1 MKRLLAPGLRRS
13 ALCAGAVLA
22 LAACAATTAGPVSSP
37 PPAAA
42 ADACPIPGALA
53 HWHADDCLGEAGTDD
68 IIAAGACLERP
79 TPDFRDDC
87 QGKRYYKQSM
97 CRRAIAADAYAGS
110 VDACLADPAF
120 VGRTVRNGG
129 A

>member
-1 MKRLLAPGLRRS
+1 
-13 ALCAGAVLA
+13 V
-22 LAACAATTAGPVSSP
+22 
-37 PPAAA
+37 
-42 ADACPIPGALA
+42 
-53 HWHADDCLGEAGTDD
+53 GTDD

-97 CRRAIAADAYAGS
+97 CRRAIAAGAYAGQES
-110 VDACLADPAF
+110 DCLADPDF
-120 VGRTVRNGG
+120 VGPTVRNGG